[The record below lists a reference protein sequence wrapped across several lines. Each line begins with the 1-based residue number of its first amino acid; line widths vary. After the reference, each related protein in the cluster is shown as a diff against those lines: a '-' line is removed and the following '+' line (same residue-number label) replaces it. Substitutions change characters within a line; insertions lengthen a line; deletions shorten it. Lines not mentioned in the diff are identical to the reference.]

1 MIWRWLH
8 RHPWLVDLSIVGL
21 LLAVGVGAA
30 VENRHS
36 EATAVALSAAVFP
49 LSVSRFSRFKSAHIS
64 DACW

>member
-30 VENRHS
+30 VENRHA
-36 EATAVALSAAVFP
+36 EATAVALSI
-49 LSVSRFSRFKSAHIS
+49 LTECSGS
-64 DACW
+64 DPGP